1 MIQWP
6 QVPLGEL
13 GVWRGGG
20 TPSKTRPDFWE
31 EGTIPWLSPKDMCGQ
46 VVRATRDHI
55 TPSALDLSPAK
66 LVAAGSVAVVV
77 RSGILE
83 RTIPVSL
90 VPFAT
95 ALNQDM
101 KALSPRPDVDA
112 RWIAWGL
119 RAFESQLLRT
129 ARKAGTT
136 VASLEWSR
144 VLNYPLPLPPLD
156 EQRRIVDILEDHLSR
171 LDAAE
176 RALNTAAHRLRIL
189 KFSTLESLMSTS
201 TDEHGPLRDL
211 VNRIEAGRSF
221 GGSAGPAD
229 LDGWGIIKVSAMT
242 WGSFRPTENKAVP
255 EEMVDLRYE
264 IRPGDLLVSR
274 ANTSA
279 YVGASVLVGETR
291 PRLLLSDKSLRIVPN
306 DDVDSEWLNMALST
320 PSTRRQISA
329 RATGTKDSMRNISQG
344 ALLSLEIPHPP
355 LAVQRAVANT
365 ITVDVHAFQQAAS
378 GVQTALTRSAAL
390 RRALLSAAFSGHLTG
405 RTSDENRV
413 EELAGV

>member
-1 MIQWP
+1 VIQWP

-112 RWIAWGL
+112 RWI
-119 RAFESQLLRT
+119 
-129 ARKAGTT
+129 
-136 VASLEWSR
+136 EWSR

>member
-112 RWIAWGL
+112 RWI
-119 RAFESQLLRT
+119 
-129 ARKAGTT
+129 
-136 VASLEWSR
+136 EWSR